1 VTKSEPFSLRLSP
14 DVEALVSEEAS
25 RTHRSK
31 GAVVEALATEALKT
45 RLFPGVAFRG
55 VDWDRRAWLI
65 GTALDVWEI
74 VTAHQDFGSVE
85 DMAAKTDL
93 SERQIRLATA
103 YYKRFPVEI
112 DDAIRR
118 NRRALEDLQT
128 AYPTIGVSS
137 VPTR

>member
-1 VTKSEPFSLRLSP
+1 MKN
-14 DVEALVSEEAS
+14 
-25 RTHRSK
+25 
-31 GAVVEALATEALKT
+31 

-55 VDWDRRAWLI
+55 IDWDRRAWLI

-74 VTAHQDFGSVE
+74 ATAYQDFDSVE
-85 DMAAKTDL
+85 RMAAKTDL
-93 SERQIRLATA
+93 SERQIRLAMA

-128 AYPTIGVSS
+128 AFPTIDVSS